1 MSVFELIPTCDDAMS
16 IYTLCAFVLY
26 SGVLLIVGRVG
37 YVRMNKIDVDADA
50 MTKTINE
57 MRIDVAVMTSSIQN
71 IERDGIETRTAI
83 AEINRTLIEKM
94 R

>member
-37 YVRMNKIDVDADA
+37 YKRLDKIDVDADA

-71 IERDGIETRTAI
+71 IERDGMQTRTAI
-83 AEINRTLIEKM
+83 AEMNRILIDKLT
-94 R
+94 